1 MLFRT
6 IEVPIRKSVKSVKSV
21 DKNFYFADEVKGEL
35 KMPLHAA
42 SSRELSSS
50 LRQFM
55 VAGGV

>member
-1 MLFRT
+1 MN
-6 IEVPIRKSVKSVKSV
+6 RKLIFV
-21 DKNFYFADEVKGEL
+21 EVKAVEGEL

-50 LRQFM
+50 LRQFL